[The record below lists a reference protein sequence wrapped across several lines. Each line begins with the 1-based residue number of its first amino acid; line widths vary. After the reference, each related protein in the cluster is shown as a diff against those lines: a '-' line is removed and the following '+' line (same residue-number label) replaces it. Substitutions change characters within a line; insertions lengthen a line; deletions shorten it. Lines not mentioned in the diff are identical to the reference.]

1 MATRLSDSIVSY
13 GKGKGKKAQKMELY
27 EVKCEERIKELEAQ
41 IKLYKK
47 DDRDPMRLVLQ
58 KRKLA

>member
-1 MATRLSDSIVSY
+1 
-13 GKGKGKKAQKMELY
+13 MELY